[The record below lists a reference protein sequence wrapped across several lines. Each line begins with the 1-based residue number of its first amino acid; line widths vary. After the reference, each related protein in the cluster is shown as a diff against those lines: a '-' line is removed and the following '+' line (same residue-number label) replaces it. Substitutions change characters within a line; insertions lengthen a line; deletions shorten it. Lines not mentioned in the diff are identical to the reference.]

1 MDISVLL
8 VLVYLSNA
16 EQDGN
21 ADIKVS
27 LLLMLDHAR
36 WVTTLLLV
44 LSNALSVLSDIIAH
58 FKIISLLNAQKVTL
72 IPFKDK

>member
-21 ADIKVS
+21 ADIKVF
-27 LLLMLDHAR
+27 LLLM
-36 WVTTLLLV
+36 
-44 LSNALSVLSDIIAH
+44 
-58 FKIISLLNAQKVTL
+58 
-72 IPFKDK
+72 